1 MSQPPSILIAE
12 DVGMAGELLRAIV
25 ENAGAV
31 VTAVVTDGEDAVETF
46 RQRRPDI
53 VFVDMFMPKMN
64 GLEVLRAIRAMDPMA
79 FVVLVSAEAPMAR
92 VKEAHELGAQAF
104 LVKPVRLAQVRALL
118 EQFAR
123 IQGWSRGHANS

>member
-1 MSQPPSILIAE
+1 
-12 DVGMAGELLRAIV
+12 MAGELLRAIV